1 MRSGHST
8 TQTVR
13 YWRMLRVSDTADDEN
28 RKTCRPIPVAG
39 PMRHVGEVLSAQ
51 FSADGQRVVTASR
64 NKTARVWDA
73 PDDVL
78 LLADLADAAC
88 GSVLQTSGQ
97 TEILR
102 SFIASNLVFWCL
114 EVPLTAKPSAPIN
127 ARLPIGRW
135 EGSERSRNVRCVFRP
150 KSRRLSGPRPP
161 RLECNSCRHPR
172 SRVYPLA

>member
-1 MRSGHST
+1 MRQMTCCSSLTWLKLLVDLFSNFWQDADSETPASRSGESHPG
-8 TQTVR
+8 
-13 YWRMLRVSDTADDEN
+13 EN
-28 RKTCRPIPVAG
+28 RCKVWATIFGINAG
-39 PMRHVGEVLSAQ
+39 RAIAKVE
-51 FSADGQRVVTASR
+51 R
-64 NKTARVWDA
+64 
-73 PDDVL
+73 
-78 LLADLADAAC
+78 
-88 GSVLQTSGQ
+88 
-97 TEILR
+97 LR
-102 SFIASNLVFWCL
+102 SFIASNFVFWCL